1 MSANDELVMRVS
13 IVLYWQTFYSCI
25 IFYFYLTCLKTREIS
40 RKIRQTRRIFA
51 ILHSPPCDNW
61 YISNIFKFLYSKY
74 SAFSVKL
81 VLES

>member
-1 MSANDELVMRVS
+1 MSANDELVMRIS

-25 IFYFYLTCLKTREIS
+25 IFYFYLTCLKTPEIS
-40 RKIRQTRRIFA
+40 GKIRQTRRIFV

-81 VLES
+81 VLKS